1 MTMIFNILAYII
13 ITAFIGICLF
23 KEKYINKVIAVYN
36 MKFNKKLT
44 NVIIYPW
51 IYFAVAAVIANIVF
65 LFYKPIP
72 SSLVKYD
79 QISVPFMAMF
89 GIISAVLAHNK
100 KIGCF
105 TYCIYCISAL
115 FANTMF
121 SLNSVCVTFLF
132 AMTMVFGL
140 LVSPVR
146 KNKMQITAFLT
157 AACVWLIVNFFI
169 VRTIIPTES
178 MADTIPAGSTVIGN
192 KFIYKFLAPH
202 TGDIIGF
209 LDPVTKR
216 VEYTKRLAVNSGET
230 GDFNKDINGHH
241 YTVEGILKSSLV
253 YVPKKGDAVKIKRV
267 LKAKKIIGLVK
278 GQLICAVDF
287 NTLKEIHKEE
297 LYSILNK
304 YKFDNVKAEAIIGN
318 TDYLSLSE
326 PESEYFY
333 TFTLSVNGKETLPI
347 YEFRS
352 SDNIMKK
359 LLKGQEYTLK
369 KDYILA
375 LGDNTKNSFDGRYF
389 GFIAKN
395 DVLTNFK
402 YKMSHK
408 APFIAKLRWKHN
420 L

>member
-1 MTMIFNILAYII
+1 MTIIFNILTYMI
-13 ITAFIGICLF
+13 ITAFVGICLF
-23 KEKYINKVIAVYN
+23 KEKYINKAIAVYN
-36 MKFNKKLT
+36 MKFNKKFNKKLAT
-44 NVIIYPW
+44 FIIYPW
-51 IYFAVAAVIANIVF
+51 IYFAVAAFIANVIF
-65 LFYKPIP
+65 LFYKPMP

-79 QISVPFMAMF
+79 QISVPFMAIF
-89 GIISAVLAHNK
+89 GMISAILAHNK

-105 TYCIYCISAL
+105 IYCMYCISTL

-121 SLNSVCVTFLF
+121 ALNSVCVTFLF
-132 AMTMVFGL
+132 AMTMICGL
-140 LVSPVR
+140 LASPVR

-157 AACVWLIVNFFI
+157 TACVWLIVNFFI

-178 MADTIPAGSTVIGN
+178 MANTIPAGSTVIGN
-192 KFIYKFLAPH
+192 KFIYKFTIPK

-230 GDFNKDINGHH
+230 GDLNKDINGHR
-241 YTVEGILKSSLV
+241 YNVEGILKSNLI
-253 YVPKKGDAVKIKRV
+253 YVPKKGDIVKIKRV

-278 GQLICAVDF
+278 GQLLCAVDF
-287 NTLKEIHKEE
+287 NSLKEIHNEE
-297 LYSILNK
+297 LYNILSK
-304 YKFDNVKAEAIIGN
+304 YKFNSVKAEALIGN
-318 TDYLSLSE
+318 TDYLSLAE

-352 SDNIMKK
+352 NENIMKT
-359 LLKGQEYTLK
+359 LLTGQEYTLK
-369 KDYILA
+369 KDYILP
-375 LGDNTKNSFDGRYF
+375 LGDNTANSFDGRYF

-395 DVLTNFK
+395 DILTNFK

-408 APFIAKLRWKHN
+408 VPFIVKLR
-420 L
+420 

>member
-1 MTMIFNILAYII
+1 MTIIFNILTYMI

-51 IYFAVAAVIANIVF
+51 IYFAVAAVIMNIVF
-65 LFYKPIP
+65 LFYKPMP

-89 GIISAVLAHNK
+89 GIASAVLAHNK

-105 TYCIYCISAL
+105 IYSIYCISTL

-121 SLNSVCVTFLF
+121 ALNSVCVTFLF
-132 AMTMVFGL
+132 AMTMICGL
-140 LVSPVR
+140 LASPVR

-157 AACVWLIVNFFI
+157 TACAWLIVNFFI

-178 MADTIPAGSTVIGN
+178 MANTIPAGSTVIGN
-192 KFIYKFLAPH
+192 KFIYKFTMPK

-216 VEYTKRLAVNSGET
+216 VEYTKRLAVNSGKI
-230 GDFNKDINGHH
+230 GNFNKDINGHH
-241 YTVEGILKSSLV
+241 YTAEGILKSNII
-253 YVPKKGDAVKIKRV
+253 YAPKKGDIVKIKRV
-267 LKAKKIIGLVK
+267 FKTKKIIGLVR

-287 NTLKEIHKEE
+287 NSLKEIPQSE
-297 LYSILNK
+297 LYNILSK
-304 YKFDNVKAEAIIGN
+304 YKFNSVKSEALVGN
-318 TDYLSLSE
+318 TDYLSLAE

-352 SDNIMKK
+352 DENIMKK
-359 LLKGQEYTLK
+359 LLTGQSYTLK
-369 KDYILA
+369 KDYILP
-375 LGDNTKNSFDGRYF
+375 LGDNTANSFDGRYF

-402 YKMSHK
+402 YRMSHK
-408 APFIAKLRWKHN
+408 APFVIKLR
-420 L
+420 

>member
-408 APFIAKLRWKHN
+408 APFIAKLR
-420 L
+420 

>member
-1 MTMIFNILAYII
+1 MTIIFNILTYIV
-13 ITAFIGICLF
+13 ITAFIAICLF

-51 IYFAVAAVIANIVF
+51 IYFAVAAVIMNIVF
-65 LFYKPIP
+65 LFYKPMP

-89 GIISAVLAHNK
+89 GIASAVLAHNK

-105 TYCIYCISAL
+105 TYCIYCISTL

-121 SLNSVCVTFLF
+121 ALNSVCVTFLF
-132 AMTMVFGL
+132 AMTMIFGL
-140 LVSPVR
+140 LASPVR

-178 MADTIPAGSTVIGN
+178 MANTIPAGSTVIGN
-192 KFIYKFLAPH
+192 KFIYKFLAPR

-230 GDFNKDINGHH
+230 GDLNKDINGHR

-253 YVPKKGDAVKIKRV
+253 YVPKKGDIVKIKRV
-267 LKAKKIIGLVK
+267 FKAKKIIGLVK
-278 GQLICAVDF
+278 GQLLSAVDF
-287 NTLKEIHKEE
+287 NSLKEIHKEE
-297 LYSILNK
+297 LYNILDK
-304 YKFDNVKAEAIIGN
+304 YKFNTVKTEALIGN

-352 SDNIMKK
+352 REDIMKK

-375 LGDNTKNSFDGRYF
+375 LGDNTQNSFDGRYF

-408 APFIAKLRWKHN
+408 IPFITKLR
-420 L
+420 